1 MRAIAQRE
9 DIRDLILDSV
19 DTLLARYGYTKMT
32 VEDIATQTRIG
43 KGTVYLHFSSKEEL
57 VLSHIDRIIER
68 LLYELRRIASSN
80 FPPHKKVKDM
90 LIARVL
96 TRFESVRNY
105 SQSLNDLLSAVRA
118 SLMARRQIHFE
129 KEAEILAQALQEG
142 IETGVFQM
150 NNVKETADA
159 LIWATNSMLPYSLTP
174 KELGR
179 KKDIEDLVSRIA
191 DLLIGGLNARTKK

>member
-1 MRAIAQRE
+1 MRSIAQRE

-19 DTLLARYGYTKMT
+19 DVLLARYGYSKMT
-32 VEDIATQTRIG
+32 VEDIADQTGIG
-43 KGTVYLHFSSKEEL
+43 KGTIYLHFSSKEEL

-68 LLYELRRIASSN
+68 LLYQLRRIATSK
-80 FPPHKKVKDM
+80 FPPEKKVKEM
-90 LIARVL
+90 LIARVV
-96 TRFESVRNY
+96 TRFENVRNY

-118 SLMARRQIHFE
+118 SLMTRRQIHFE
-129 KEAEILAQALQEG
+129 QEAEVLTEALQEG
-142 IETGVFQM
+142 IETGIFQI
-150 NNVKETADA
+150 NNVKATADA

-191 DLLIGGLNARTKK
+191 DLLIGGLNPKTKM